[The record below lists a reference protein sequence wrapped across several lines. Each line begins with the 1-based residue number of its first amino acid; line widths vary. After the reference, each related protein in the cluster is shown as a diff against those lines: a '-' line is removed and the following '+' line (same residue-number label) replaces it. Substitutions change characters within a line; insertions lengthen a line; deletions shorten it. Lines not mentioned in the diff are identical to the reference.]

1 MSPDTTPVGLF
12 TVTDA
17 DVLIAVVAL
26 PLCAICAH
34 ELKLNKP
41 MHVIKNDFVKKE
53 MDPFENRLKIVE
65 ELFDEK
71 NVLV

>member
-1 MSPDTTPVGLF
+1 LSITIVVPFVLATLF
-12 TVTDA
+12 
-17 DVLIAVVAL
+17 VVAF